1 MMKSTVKKCFVL
13 VLAGS
18 LPLLAG
24 AHNGTDHSYQTNNN
38 NNGYSS
44 YSRDDFRE
52 SRSQTNPYGFSAHTR
67 QPSAPYSRQSS
78 VSNDVITV
86 MSSPVGA
93 HVKLGGSVISYK
105 EVTLTAQLPG
115 RVQYIAGEA
124 GDHLKINSVLVALDD
139 DDLLAKRRAAVAQLN
154 NMAAGYRNSRIQ
166 YTKNVWNPGQK
177 FQKYFVPPQAAT
189 GGGGGYFP
197 QMFDRFFGMGGGG
210 GGNNYYNNYYSNPWL
225 YGNPWIERQAD
236 LYSSATGV
244 SQAGSQ
250 VMAVQA
256 QIDEVDARLLD
267 TRSIAPF
274 DGVIL
279 RKLVEVGDTVQ
290 PGTPLMTYADTTDL
304 QIQVEVPARLMP
316 GLQTG
321 MIVPA
326 TLDVGD
332 KEVNARISQIY
343 PLADPQR
350 HTVTVKLDLP
360 KGVPGGPG
368 MYAEVSFPDTSVP
381 VSNLPVIP
389 TSAIIWRGSLPAVY
403 IVNGDNETELRLIRL
418 GEQLDQYTVAVLSGI
433 RIGERLYSNPPPG
446 MNSNLSKQPAHK
458 N

>member
-1 MMKSTVKKCFVL
+1 MAMMKRTVRKCSVL
-13 VLAGS
+13 VLAGT

-24 AHNGTDHSYQTNNN
+24 AHDANNHSYQND
-38 NNGYSS
+38 NGYSG
-44 YSRDDFRE
+44 YSRDDFRQT
-52 SRSQTNPYGFSAHTR
+52 RSPSNPYGFRAQSA
-67 QPSAPYSRQSS
+67 QPVGPYSGQGSPG
-78 VSNDVITV
+78 NAVITV

-124 GDHLKINSVLVALDD
+124 GDHFKINSVLVALDD

-154 NMAAGYRNSRIQ
+154 NMAAGYRNSRVQ

-177 FQKYFVPPQAAT
+177 FQKYFVPPQTAT
-189 GGGGGYFP
+189 GGGGYFP
-197 QMFDRFFGMGGGG
+197 QMFDRFFGLGGMG
-210 GGNNYYNNYYSNPWL
+210 GGNNYYSNYFANPWL

-244 SQAGSQ
+244 TQAGSQ

-256 QIDEVDARLLD
+256 QIDEIDARLLD

-290 PGTPLMTYADTTDL
+290 PGTPLLSYADTSDL

-332 KEVNARISQIY
+332 KQVNARISQIY

-381 VSNLPVIP
+381 VTNLPVIP

-403 IVNGDNETELRLIRL
+403 VVNGDNDTELRLIRL
-418 GEQLDQYTVAVLSGI
+418 GEQLDPNTVAVLSGI
-433 RIGERLYSNPPPG
+433 RAGERIYSNPPPG
-446 MNSNLSKQPAHK
+446 MNTNWSRRPAGNH
-458 N
+458 

>member
-1 MMKSTVKKCFVL
+1 MIKRAVKRCFVL
-13 VLAGS
+13 VLSGV
-18 LPLLAG
+18 LPLMAG
-24 AHNGTDHSYQTNNN
+24 AYDGNNNSYQTN

-44 YSRDDFRE
+44 YSRDAFRE
-52 SRSQTNPYGFSAHTR
+52 SRSQSNPYGFSA
-67 QPSAPYSRQSS
+67 QSQYQSGPYSRQSS
-78 VSNDVITV
+78 IANDVITV
-86 MSSPVGA
+86 MTSQVGA

-115 RVQYIAGEA
+115 RVQYISGEA
-124 GDHLKINSVLVALDD
+124 GDHFKINSVLVALDD
-139 DDLLAKRRAAVAQLN
+139 DDLLAKRRAAVAQLS
-154 NMAAGYRNSRIQ
+154 NMAAGYRNSRVQ

-177 FQKYFVPPQAAT
+177 YQKYFTPPPPATT

-197 QMFDRFFGMGGGG
+197 QMFDRFFGLGGTGGGA
-210 GGNNYYNNYYSNPWL
+210 NNYYYNYFSNPWL
-225 YGNPWIERQAD
+225 YGNPWVERQAD
-236 LYSSATGV
+236 LYSSVTGV

-256 QIDEVDARLLD
+256 QIDEIDARLLD

-279 RKLVEVGDTVQ
+279 RKMVEVGDTVQ
-290 PGTPLMTYADTTDL
+290 PGTPLLNYADTTDL

-368 MYAEVSFPDTSVP
+368 MYAEVTFPDVSVP
-381 VSNLPVIP
+381 ESNLPVIP
-389 TSAIIWRGSLPAVY
+389 ISAIIWRGSLPAVY
-403 IVNGDNETELRLIRL
+403 IVNGDNDTELRLIRL
-418 GEQLDQYTVAVLSGI
+418 GEQLDNNTVAVLSGI
-433 RIGERLYSNPPPG
+433 RAGERLYSNPPPG
-446 MNSNLSKQPAHK
+446 MNSNWSKRPAQK

>member
-1 MMKSTVKKCFVL
+1 MMKRTVRKCSVL
-13 VLAGS
+13 VLAGA

-24 AHNGTDHSYQTNNN
+24 AHDATNHSYPND
-38 NNGYSS
+38 NGYSG
-44 YSRDDFRE
+44 YSRDDFRQTR
-52 SRSQTNPYGFSAHTR
+52 SRSNPYGFRSQSA
-67 QPSAPYSRQSS
+67 QPAGPYSGQSS
-78 VSNDVITV
+78 SGNAVITV

-124 GDHLKINSVLVALDD
+124 GDHFKINSVLVALDD

-154 NMAAGYRNSRIQ
+154 NVAAGYRNSRVQ
-166 YTKNVWNPGQK
+166 YTKDVWNPGQK
-177 FQKYFVPPQAAT
+177 FQKYFVPPQTAT
-189 GGGGGYFP
+189 GGGGYFP
-197 QMFDRFFGMGGGG
+197 QMFDRFFGLGGMG
-210 GGNNYYNNYYSNPWL
+210 GGNNYYNNYFANPWL

-244 SQAGSQ
+244 TQAGSQ
-250 VMAVQA
+250 VMAIQA
-256 QIDEVDARLLD
+256 QIDEIDARLLD

-279 RKLVEVGDTVQ
+279 RKRVEVGDTVQ
-290 PGTPLMTYADTTDL
+290 PGTPLLTYADTSDL

-332 KEVNARISQIY
+332 KQVNARISQIY

-360 KGVPGGPG
+360 RGIPGGPG

-381 VSNLPVIP
+381 VTNLPVIP

-403 IVNGDNETELRLIRL
+403 VVNGDGDTELRLVRL
-418 GEQLDQYTVAVLSGI
+418 GEQLDTNTVAILSGI
-433 RIGERLYSNPPPG
+433 RAGERIYSNPPPG
-446 MNSNLSKQPAHK
+446 MNSHWSKRPAS
-458 N
+458 NP